1 MSSGL
6 TIDDIIMDLFSDIT
20 EQENSSTKKDLSS
33 KIKDDEIY
41 LYQGSIQD
49 YSLKKIISGTKQTL
63 LTHHFI
69 EKEKLLKY
77 FYSLLSIVI
86 DEADI

>member
-20 EQENSSTKKDLSS
+20 EQENNSTKYDLSS